1 MEGNGIYLNYEP
13 LTNSYNTK
21 VIPKCHISVYSKAH
35 VHSRIFPSRDYNYN
49 MDDSTA
55 NSMSSSQELD
65 ISSNGDSY
73 QGI

>member
-1 MEGNGIYLNYEP
+1 MSQWRIVIQF
-13 LTNSYNTK
+13 NTK
-21 VIPKCHISVYSKAH
+21 IIEICPISVYSKSH
-35 VHSRIFPSRDYNYN
+35 IHSRSLPSRDYDYN